1 MAWPGAVLGRRS
13 EQWGLWMDGTG
24 SGQGR
29 VRPVGHVTNR
39 GIRPR
44 TTRRMEWSGQAV
56 GRRRRIL
63 VFTSTTRGAIL
74 IRRRRKVS
82 NWPTRHIERLGIS
95 ERTL

>member
-1 MAWPGAVLGRRS
+1 MAWPAPVLGRRS

-44 TTRRMEWSGQAV
+44 TTRRMAWSGQAV
-56 GRRRRIL
+56 GR
-63 VFTSTTRGAIL
+63 
-74 IRRRRKVS
+74 
-82 NWPTRHIERLGIS
+82 
-95 ERTL
+95 

>member
-1 MAWPGAVLGRRS
+1 MAWPAPVLGRRS

-44 TTRRMEWSGQAV
+44 TTRRMAWSGQAPYHEYAAL
-56 GRRRRIL
+56 IW
-63 VFTSTTRGAIL
+63 TRSALLFEVIE
-74 IRRRRKVS
+74 
-82 NWPTRHIERLGIS
+82 PT
-95 ERTL
+95 